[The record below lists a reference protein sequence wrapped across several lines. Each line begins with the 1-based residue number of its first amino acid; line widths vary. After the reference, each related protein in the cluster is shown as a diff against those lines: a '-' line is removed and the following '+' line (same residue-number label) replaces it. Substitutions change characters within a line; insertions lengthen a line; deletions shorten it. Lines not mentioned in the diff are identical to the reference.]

1 MISWED
7 KVKQEIPKGVCVKSI
22 QIILG
27 TLNIRLWDRK
37 WNGLVAGSV
46 CH

>member
-7 KVKQEIPKGVCVKSI
+7 KVKQEIPKGACVKSI